1 MSYNDWL
8 EYNANAKL
16 REPREQI
23 YVYHVTLPVKVRLA
37 EDSGDVISVSELLDL
52 LADDI
57 ADGWTTE
64 EDVVFA
70 ALKDVYDA
78 ER

>member
-1 MSYNDWL
+1 MSYNEWL

-23 YVYHVTLPVKVRLA
+23 YVYHVTVPVKVRLA
-37 EDSGDVISVSELLDL
+37 EDSTALLSAADL
-52 LADDI
+52 FDTIRQDLE
-57 ADGWTTE
+57 DGWLDETE
-64 EDVVFA
+64 AISITLAE
-70 ALKDVYDA
+70 VYDA